1 MARRPAT
8 PEKRLFL
15 DIQWATRQ
23 HQQAVVLIGHFQK
36 IIAQAEVSGDW
47 RTDMI
52 DDLTRQLRVAEK
64 QELLR
69 RANLERLK
77 TKQVG
82 LND

>member
-8 PEKRLFL
+8 PEKRLAL
-15 DIQWATRQ
+15 DIQWATKE

-36 IIAQAEVSGDW
+36 IIAQAEKAKDW
-47 RTDMI
+47 RNDMI

-77 TKQVG
+77 TKQAG
-82 LND
+82 Q